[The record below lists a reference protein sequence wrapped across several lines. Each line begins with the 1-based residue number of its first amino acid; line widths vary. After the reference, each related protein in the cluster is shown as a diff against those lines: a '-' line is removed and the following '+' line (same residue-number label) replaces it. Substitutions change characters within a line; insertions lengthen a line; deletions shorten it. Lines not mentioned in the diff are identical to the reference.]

1 MKKIRRSAETTAKL
15 IAINGALYGE
25 ERQRQVTR
33 YRLSFATLRALSG
46 RTALRES
53 FLSDL
58 EYELME
64 LNWLFVR
71 LGAEYGVVSL
81 EKADTWVKL
90 SSKRLKEDLEC
101 NFLTA
106 PDDAIEKRYE
116 AHYAPPEDEDNLDD

>member
-33 YRLSFATLRALSG
+33 YRFSFATLRALSG

-53 FLSDL
+53 FLSEL

-71 LGAEYGVVSL
+71 LGAEYGVISL

-90 SSKRLKEDLEC
+90 SSKRLKDSEQ

-106 PDDAIEKRYE
+106 SEDAIEKRYE